1 MEKALGFSF
10 LLLRMPKLFLVQILS
25 YLKGYKFYRPNVL
38 SQAVLQ
44 SYIETVHKFHIIHE
58 YFSKTLQN
66 HENLMQVKDLQEVKK
81 GFIEDS
87 LQISH
92 DS

>member
-1 MEKALGFSF
+1 MEKTLGFPF

-25 YLKGYKFYRPNVL
+25 NLKGYEFYRPNVL

-44 SYIETVHKFHIIHE
+44 SYIEPIRKFHIIHE

-66 HENLMQVKDLQEVKK
+66 HENLMQVKDLQEVKE